1 MKHILNCNFRHLRNG
16 EFSLGA
22 VGARH
27 DVADT
32 GAGMLHLLKMGLKRT
47 LGMGLH
53 GSQGGH
59 MAERQVPQARKLEV
73 IHKGPEARGMRRRCQ
88 GSVVRCR
95 RERIVREGWG

>member
-1 MKHILNCNFRHLRNG
+1 
-16 EFSLGA
+16 
-22 VGARH
+22 
-27 DVADT
+27 
-32 GAGMLHLLKMGLKRT
+32 
-47 LGMGLH
+47 MGLH

-73 IHKGPEARGMRRRCQ
+73 IHKGPEARGMRRRRQ